1 MKKNILKFLID
12 WKNLLWSIIR
22 TQHCIHVPLF
32 CVLCAGQLY
41 MARKWTRTALNIL
54 YERHFHIISD
64 KSFIL
69 CVHSK
74 MDTKPVACDSVI
86 GSLFISFLN

>member
-1 MKKNILKFLID
+1 ME
-12 WKNLLWSIIR
+12 WKILLWSIIR
-22 TQHCIHVPLF
+22 TQHCIYVPLF
-32 CVLCAGQLY
+32 CVLCVGQLY
-41 MARKWTRTALNIL
+41 MARKWTRTALNML
-54 YERHFHIISD
+54 YYMNDTD
-64 KSFIL
+64 KSFTL